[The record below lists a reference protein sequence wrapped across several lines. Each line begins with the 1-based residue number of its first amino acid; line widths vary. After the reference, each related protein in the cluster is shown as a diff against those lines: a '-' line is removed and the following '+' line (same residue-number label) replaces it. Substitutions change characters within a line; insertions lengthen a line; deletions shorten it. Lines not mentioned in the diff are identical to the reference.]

1 MLKAASISSNTPSDP
16 PAYTSNPPTATRTR
30 VNSYL
35 LLSKPSD
42 ADIQDDNN
50 LSIWSRT
57 CEFFFSIFSSTTVL
71 QYFRATSAT
80 RRSGSLTA
88 YKGVPTRRSRRLQGL
103 PAELIEELKK
113 ARQRRRLERQISSGS
128 TESVLLQAA
137 EEPDQDDE
145 ELLEEILLQREE
157 LNDKDREKDQHHE
170 KTNVFT
176 TLNIFLFSLFNSL
189 KQLFTKVGFG
199 KKDVQKTFPLRRSRR
214 LQGLPAEV
222 IEELK
227 KARQRR
233 RLERQISSGSTE
245 PILLQAAEEP
255 DQDDEELLEE
265 ILLQR
270 EELPLQKE
278 QENHEETS
286 VFGILSTFYF
296 KSSNFLKQM
305 FTKVGFEKNF
315 NRQDLPLRRS
325 RRLQGLPAEVIE
337 ELKKAR
343 QRRRLERQ
351 ISSGSSEPILLQAP
365 DEPDQD
371 DEELL
376 EEILLQREELSPQK
390 EQEHHEETSVIT
402 ILSTFYFKFSNFL
415 KQMFTKVGFEKKY
428 NRQDFPMRRS
438 RRLQGLPAEVIEE
451 LKKARQRRRLER
463 QISSGSTSTESVLL
477 QAPDEPDQD
486 DEELLEEIL
495 QREENK
501 NQYEEN
507 ISILTIVRNFC
518 VSSLN
523 IFTEIFTKFGFGK
536 EHVAKRSPLKRSR
549 RLQGLPAEV
558 IEELKKARQR
568 RRLERQFNSGSTE
581 PVLLQA
587 PDEPDQDDEELLEK
601 ILLRKESNDVLQENV
616 NTPGQWN
623 EFRAPAELKGCNH
636 NDNEMFE
643 LSEDETD
650 QIFPNQT
657 SKYENSWKQFLRF
670 LCLPVSWIHGK
681 LSSSIPMSNTV
692 GLRKSRRLQGLPP
705 HILEEFNRITSR
717 RIYGELSIN
726 QDLTP
731 EDENILN
738 DILLRDEFIKDP
750 RDNSTTGENKAMISN
765 GAYEYNVSGVV
776 PAVWNQASRL
786 DFLSFLLSFLPKFLN
801 LNSVTQDELKGTTEP
816 VLSTNICAS
825 RRPEIAINT
834 SHQNEIIRKA
844 RLQEKHKSSKSRIL
858 CWILIPFFLGTC
870 FLLVDHFQLFNTSLE
885 KLGNLTISFRENC
898 YKYLSRSN
906 LFIVSSLSG
915 IQNSFSEYLSSIG
928 EIIYDVS
935 NSILNFFASKLED
948 SLSFIQSL
956 FSWMVQLPSTGI
968 NWSWRIV
975 SNVSSSGISSSR
987 KIIQTVQQIIEE
999 ILSRDTINFGTWT
1012 WNLGSSIGTWTWN
1025 LGSTIGTCTWNLGSS
1040 IGTWTW
1046 NLGSSIGIW
1055 TWNLGS
1061 SIGTWTWN
1069 LGSTI
1074 GTWTWNLG
1082 SSIGTWTWNLGSS
1095 IGTLTQNLGSYI
1107 GTSTWNLVASFGT
1120 WTQNLGSHIETSTWN
1135 IGTSFGTWTWIL
1147 GSSIGTGIQNFV
1159 SHIGICISDLASYI
1173 QNSTWNLGTS
1183 FGTLTSNLSSG
1194 IGTGIQNFAY
1204 SIRIWVQNLGSDI
1217 VTFTWNL
1224 CASFGT
1230 WTVNLGADIG
1240 SSTWKLCAS
1249 FGTWI
1254 WNLCSDLGTSAWNQG
1269 SSLGTAILTLPAH
1282 FGTGIYSSGADVST
1296 GLFNLGA
1303 YIWTCSFN
1311 IGSYIFNGFWNFGT
1325 NILDWIL
1332 NLGLG
1337 LGTSMTSLGEGFIS
1351 LTYSQG
1357 FAFGSGLVGLL
1368 IEAWTRSN
1376 KFIFSPTNNIVSTP
1390 DYETIVEHI
1399 LENKR
1404 FIKSLEDLS
1413 AKSNLD
1419 LETVLRESLNL
1430 EISSN
1435 LDSRLDRV
1443 KEEIQGLLLDIQQK
1457 NEFNI
1462 NSEKT
1467 DLSHFE
1473 AKIEEISANI
1483 ENMAAKYKDVA
1494 DENESK
1500 VLGLKTGIDDLN
1512 TRLDEIEGGL
1522 SRLRIDLQS
1531 CCRSRVELEATI
1543 SRMISEAFSSNL
1555 TPELTKNY
1563 VLKPELENIESTL
1576 MESVGSIRQEMLE
1589 LIKTSIGKEKFE
1601 SRLEELVRREGLNK
1615 TTGLGEREVALI
1627 VENALIQYDADK
1639 TGLFDFALETA
1650 GGSVISTRCT
1660 ETYVQ
1665 KSAMYSVFGIPIWY
1679 PSNNPRTI
1687 IQPGVQPGECW
1698 AFKGS
1703 SGYIVIQLSEP
1714 IHPTQFS
1721 LEHISSS
1728 MSPSGKIDS
1737 APRDFIVYGLQ
1748 GEKDENPVELGEYT
1762 YLDNSTPLQ
1771 FFPVQHPSDLS
1782 FPYIELDIKT
1792 NYGNINYTCLYRF
1805 RVHGNR

>member
-1 MLKAASISSNTPSDP
+1 MVYDLKSNKIIFLTFLFLGSARRLISSLSTSSTATSMHSTTAIRTSSTTFTSYPPPTSSNITATSTSTADPPPTSKNINSTSKTTATSSTTYATSNPSIMNANTMPQAASISSNTASDP
-16 PAYTSNPPTATRTR
+16 PAYTSNPPTATKTK

-35 LLSKPSD
+35 FSSKPSD
-42 ADIQDDNN
+42 ADIQDDYN

-57 CEFFFSIFSSTTVL
+57 WQYFFRIFSSTTVI

-80 RRSGSLTA
+80 RRFGSLKT
-88 YKGVPTRRSRRLQGL
+88 YKGIPT
-103 PAELIEELKK
+103 
-113 ARQRRRLERQISSGS
+113 
-128 TESVLLQAA
+128 
-137 EEPDQDDE
+137 
-145 ELLEEILLQREE
+145 
-157 LNDKDREKDQHHE
+157 
-170 KTNVFT
+170 
-176 TLNIFLFSLFNSL
+176 
-189 KQLFTKVGFG
+189 
-199 KKDVQKTFPLRRSRR
+199 RRSRR

-245 PILLQAAEEP
+245 P
-255 DQDDEELLEE
+255 
-265 ILLQR
+265 
-270 EELPLQKE
+270 
-278 QENHEETS
+278 
-286 VFGILSTFYF
+286 
-296 KSSNFLKQM
+296 
-305 FTKVGFEKNF
+305 
-315 NRQDLPLRRS
+315 
-325 RRLQGLPAEVIE
+325 
-337 ELKKAR
+337 
-343 QRRRLERQ
+343 
-351 ISSGSSEPILLQAP
+351 
-365 DEPDQD
+365 
-371 DEELL
+371 
-376 EEILLQREELSPQK
+376 
-390 EQEHHEETSVIT
+390 
-402 ILSTFYFKFSNFL
+402 
-415 KQMFTKVGFEKKY
+415 
-428 NRQDFPMRRS
+428 
-438 RRLQGLPAEVIEE
+438 
-451 LKKARQRRRLER
+451 
-463 QISSGSTSTESVLL
+463 VLL
-477 QAPDEPDQD
+477 QAPDEPDED

-495 QREENK
+495 QRKECNNAMKEN
-501 NQYEEN
+501 
-507 ISILTIVRNFC
+507 
-518 VSSLN
+518 
-523 IFTEIFTKFGFGK
+523 
-536 EHVAKRSPLKRSR
+536 A
-549 RLQGLPAEV
+549 
-558 IEELKKARQR
+558 
-568 RRLERQFNSGSTE
+568 
-581 PVLLQA
+581 
-587 PDEPDQDDEELLEK
+587 
-601 ILLRKESNDVLQENV
+601 

-623 EFRAPAELKGCNH
+623 EFRAAAELKGCH
-636 NDNEMFE
+636 QNDNEMFE

-650 QIFPNQT
+650 QMVPNQT
-657 SKYENSWKQFLRF
+657 STYENSGTQFLRF
-670 LCLPVSWIHGK
+670 LCFPVSWIHEK
-681 LSSSIPMSNTV
+681 LFSSIPISNTV

-705 HILEEFNRITSR
+705 HILEEFNRITSTRDTSR
-717 RIYGELSIN
+717 RRYGEFLIN
-726 QDLTP
+726 QDLTS

-738 DILLRDEFIKDP
+738 GLLLRDEFTKDSQ
-750 RDNSTTGENKAMISN
+750 DNTTTGEYKVRTNAV
-765 GAYEYNVSGVV
+765 YEYNVSGVV

-786 DFLSFLLSFLPKFLN
+786 GFVSFLLPFLPKFLN
-801 LNSVTQDELKGTTEP
+801 LNSGTQDEDEGTKEP
-816 VLSTNICAS
+816 DLYQDVSSTDIYAS
-825 RRPEIAINT
+825 RHPEIVINT

-870 FLLVDHFQLFNTSLE
+870 FLLVYNTPDHFQLFNTSLE
-885 KLGNLTISFRENC
+885 KLGNLTIGLRENS

-928 EIIYDVS
+928 EIMNDVS

-975 SNVSSSGISSSR
+975 SNVSSSGISFLR
-987 KIIQTVQQIIEE
+987 KIIQTVQQIMEE
-999 ILSRDTINFGTWT
+999 ILSGDAINFGTWT
-1012 WNLGSSIGTWTWN
+1012 RNFGSSIGTWT
-1025 LGSTIGTCTWNLGSS
+1025 L
-1040 IGTWTW
+1040 

-1061 SIGTWTWN
+1061 
-1069 LGSTI
+1069 LI

-1082 SSIGTWTWNLGSS
+1082 SSIGTGTWNLGSS
-1095 IGTLTQNLGSYI
+1095 IGTWTQNLGSYI
-1107 GTSTWNLVASFGT
+1107 ETSTWNLVASFGT
-1120 WTQNLGSHIETSTWN
+1120 WTQNLGSHIGTSTLN
-1135 IGTSFGTWTWIL
+1135 IGASFGTWTWIL
-1147 GSSIGTGIQNFV
+1147 GSSITTGIENFV
-1159 SHIGICISDLASYI
+1159 SSIKICISDLASYI
-1173 QNSTWNLGTS
+1173 GNSTWNLGAS
-1183 FGTLTSNLSSG
+1183 LGTLTSNLSSD

-1204 SIRIWVQNLGSDI
+1204 SIGIWTQSLGSDI
-1217 VTFTWNL
+1217 GTSTWNL
-1224 CASFGT
+1224 GASFGT
-1230 WTVNLGADIG
+1230 WTWSLGSYIGSSIWNLGASFRTWTVNLGSDIG
-1240 SSTWKLCAS
+1240 TSTWNLGAS

-1269 SSLGTAILTLPAH
+1269 SSLGTAMLTFPSY
-1282 FGTGIYSSGADVST
+1282 FGTGIYSSGADVSSEI
-1296 GLFNLGA
+1296 FNLGA
-1303 YIWTCSFN
+1303 YIWTCSLN
-1311 IGSYIFNGFWNFGT
+1311 IGSCIFDGFWNFGT

-1332 NLGLG
+1332 NLGSG
-1337 LGTSMTSLGEGFIS
+1337 LGTSITSLGKGFIS

-1357 FAFGSGLVGLL
+1357 FAFGSGLVGIL

-1376 KFIFSPTNNIVSTP
+1376 KFILSPTNNIVSTP
-1390 DYETIVEHI
+1390 DYETLVEHI

-1413 AKSNLD
+1413 ARSNLD

-1435 LDSRLDRV
+1435 LNSRLDRV
-1443 KEEIQGLLLDIQQK
+1443 KEEIQELLLDIQQK
-1457 NEFNI
+1457 NELNI
-1462 NSEKT
+1462 NSDKT

-1483 ENMAAKYKDVA
+1483 ENIAAKYKDVA
-1494 DENESK
+1494 DENQSK
-1500 VLGLKTGIDDLN
+1500 VLGLKTGIDNLS

-1522 SRLRIDLQS
+1522 SQLRIDLRS
-1531 CCRSRVELEATI
+1531 CCRSRIELEATI

-1555 TPELTKNY
+1555 TPELTKNL
-1563 VLKPELENIESTL
+1563 VLKPELENLESTL

-1589 LIKTSIGKEKFE
+1589 LIKTNIGKEKFE

-1687 IQPGVQPGECW
+1687 IQPGVLPGECW

-1748 GEKDENPVELGEYT
+1748 EEKDEHPVELGEYT
-1762 YLDNSTPLQ
+1762 YLENSTPLQ
-1771 FFPVQHPSDLS
+1771 FFPVQHSSDLS

-1792 NYGNINYTCLYRF
+1792 NYGNMNYTCLYRF

>member
-1 MLKAASISSNTPSDP
+1 MLQAASISSNTPSDP

-30 VNSYL
+30 VKSYL

-42 ADIQDDNN
+42 GDIQDDNN

-57 CEFFFSIFSSTTVL
+57 CEFFFSIFSSTTVQ

-103 PAELIEELKK
+103 PAEVIEELKK

-128 TESVLLQAA
+128 TEPVLLQAA

-157 LNDKDREKDQHHE
+157 LNDKDREKDQHYE

-199 KKDVQKTFPLRRSRR
+199 KKDIQKTFPLRRSRR

-255 DQDDEELLEE
+255 DPDDEELLEE

-270 EELPLQKE
+270 EELPPQKE
-278 QENHEETS
+278 QEHHEETS
-286 VFGILSTFYF
+286 IFGILSTFYF

-351 ISSGSSEPILLQAP
+351 INSGSSEPILLQAP

-376 EEILLQREELSPQK
+376 EEILLQREELPPQK
-390 EQEHHEETSVIT
+390 EQEHHEETSIFA
-402 ILSTFYFKFSNFL
+402 ILSTFYFKFFNFL
-415 KQMFTKVGFEKKY
+415 KQMFTKVGLEKKY
-428 NRQDFPMRRS
+428 NRQDFHMRRS

-463 QISSGSTSTESVLL
+463 QISSGSTSTEPVLL
-477 QAPDEPDQD
+477 KAPDEPDQD

-536 EHVAKRSPLKRSR
+536 EHVAKRSPLRRSR

-568 RRLERQFNSGSTE
+568 RRLERQISSGSTE

-587 PDEPDQDDEELLEK
+587 PDEPDQDDEELLEE
-601 ILLRKESNDVLQENV
+601 ILQRKESNDALQENV

-623 EFRAPAELKGCNH
+623 EFRAAAELKGCNH

-681 LSSSIPMSNTV
+681 LSSSIPISNTV

-705 HILEEFNRITSR
+705 YILEEFNRITSTGDTSR

-750 RDNSTTGENKAMISN
+750 RDNSTTGENKAMRTK

-776 PAVWNQASRL
+776 PAVWNQASRF
-786 DFLSFLLSFLPKFLN
+786 DFLTFLLSFLPKFLN
-801 LNSVTQDELKGTTEP
+801 LNSVTQDELKATTEP
-816 VLSTNICAS
+816 DLYQDVISTNICAS
-825 RRPEIAINT
+825 RHPEIVINT

-844 RLQEKHKSSKSRIL
+844 RLQEKHKPSKSRTF

-870 FLLVDHFQLFNTSLE
+870 FLLVNNTPDHFQLFNTSLE
-885 KLGNLTISFRENC
+885 QVGNLTISLRENC

-906 LFIVSSLSG
+906 LSIVSSLSG

-948 SLSFIQSL
+948 SLSLIQSL

-975 SNVSSSGISSSR
+975 SNVSSSGISFSR
-987 KIIQTVQQIIEE
+987 KIIQTVQQIIKD
-999 ILSRDTINFGTWT
+999 ILSGDTINFGTWT

-1025 LGSTIGTCTWNLGSS
+1025 LGSS
-1040 IGTWTW
+1040 IGTW
-1046 NLGSSIGIW
+1046 
-1055 TWNLGS
+1055 
-1061 SIGTWTWN
+1061 
-1069 LGSTI
+1069 
-1074 GTWTWNLG
+1074 
-1082 SSIGTWTWNLGSS
+1082 
-1095 IGTLTQNLGSYI
+1095 TQNLGSYI
-1107 GTSTWNLVASFGT
+1107 GTSTWNLVASLGT
-1120 WTQNLGSHIETSTWN
+1120 WTQNLGSHIGTSTWN
-1135 IGTSFGTWTWIL
+1135 MGTYFGTWTWIL

-1159 SHIGICISDLASYI
+1159 CSIGICISDLASYI

-1204 SIRIWVQNLGSDI
+1204 SIRIWVQNLGSDT

-1230 WTVNLGADIG
+1230 WTVNLVSDSG
-1240 SSTWKLCAS
+1240 SSTWNLCAS

-1296 GLFNLGA
+1296 GLFNLG
-1303 YIWTCSFN
+1303 
-1311 IGSYIFNGFWNFGT
+1311 SYIFNGFWNFGK

-1351 LTYSQG
+1351 LTYTQG

-1413 AKSNLD
+1413 ARSNLD
-1419 LETVLRESLNL
+1419 LETVLRESLNR

-1500 VLGLKTGIDDLN
+1500 VLGLKTGIADLN
-1512 TRLDEIEGGL
+1512 TKLDEIEGGL

-1589 LIKTSIGKEKFE
+1589 LIKTNIGKEKFE

-1748 GEKDENPVELGEYT
+1748 GEKDENPVELGKYT

>member
-128 TESVLLQAA
+128 T
-137 EEPDQDDE
+137 
-145 ELLEEILLQREE
+145 
-157 LNDKDREKDQHHE
+157 
-170 KTNVFT
+170 
-176 TLNIFLFSLFNSL
+176 
-189 KQLFTKVGFG
+189 
-199 KKDVQKTFPLRRSRR
+199 
-214 LQGLPAEV
+214 
-222 IEELK
+222 
-227 KARQRR
+227 
-233 RLERQISSGSTE
+233 
-245 PILLQAAEEP
+245 
-255 DQDDEELLEE
+255 
-265 ILLQR
+265 
-270 EELPLQKE
+270 
-278 QENHEETS
+278 
-286 VFGILSTFYF
+286 
-296 KSSNFLKQM
+296 
-305 FTKVGFEKNF
+305 
-315 NRQDLPLRRS
+315 
-325 RRLQGLPAEVIE
+325 
-337 ELKKAR
+337 
-343 QRRRLERQ
+343 
-351 ISSGSSEPILLQAP
+351 
-365 DEPDQD
+365 
-371 DEELL
+371 
-376 EEILLQREELSPQK
+376 
-390 EQEHHEETSVIT
+390 
-402 ILSTFYFKFSNFL
+402 
-415 KQMFTKVGFEKKY
+415 
-428 NRQDFPMRRS
+428 
-438 RRLQGLPAEVIEE
+438 
-451 LKKARQRRRLER
+451 
-463 QISSGSTSTESVLL
+463 STESVLL

-507 ISILTIVRNFC
+507 LSILTIVRNFC

-587 PDEPDQDDEELLEK
+587 PDEPDQDDEELLEE

-816 VLSTNICAS
+816 DLSQDVLSTNICAS
-825 RRPEIAINT
+825 RRPEILINT

-1012 WNLGSSIGTWTWN
+1012 WNLGS
-1025 LGSTIGTCTWNLGSS
+1025 TIGTC
-1040 IGTWTW
+1040 
-1046 NLGSSIGIW
+1046 
-1055 TWNLGS
+1055 
-1061 SIGTWTWN
+1061 
-1069 LGSTI
+1069 
-1074 GTWTWNLG
+1074 TWNLG

-1230 WTVNLGADIG
+1230 WTVNLGSDIG

-1601 SRLEELVRREGLNK
+1601 SRLEELLRREGLNK